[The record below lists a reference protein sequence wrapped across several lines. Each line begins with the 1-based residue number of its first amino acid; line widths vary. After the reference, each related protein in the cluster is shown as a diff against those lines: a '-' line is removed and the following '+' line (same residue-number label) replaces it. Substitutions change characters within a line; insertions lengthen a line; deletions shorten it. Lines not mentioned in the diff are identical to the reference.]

1 MDIKLERKDRRFD
14 QYDIYARAMEAY
26 RGGILSPRTLRD
38 PKTSKKRILT
48 HVEAVSWQC
57 FLLAEDLAGSRLYGH
72 AEAVESQRLRD
83 RLSEVFGILTEEQ
96 KAEMLRRDH
105 ARMAESQA
113 MREKT

>member
-1 MDIKLERKDRRFD
+1 MEIKLVRKDRRFD

-38 PKTSKKRILT
+38 PKTSRKRILT

-83 RLSEVFGILTEEQ
+83 RLSEVFGLLTDEQ
-96 KAEMLRRDH
+96 RAEIARRDQ
-105 ARMAESQA
+105 ARMA
-113 MREKT
+113 REEGK